1 MTNPAGKSLY
11 ERLGGYD
18 ALAAAV
24 DELLPRL
31 QGDPQLGVYWKG
43 QNTHT
48 KRRGRQMLL
57 DFLVQALGGP
67 AMYQGLDMK
76 AAHEGLNITESDWS
90 VMERHAVAVLD
101 KFGIQGRER
110 EEFLGAAASLKGDI
124 VQAH

>member
-76 AAHEGLNITESDWS
+76 AAHEGLNITESDWAI
-90 VMERHAVAVLD
+90 MERHTVAVLD
-101 KFGIQGRER
+101 RFGVQGHER

-124 VQAH
+124 VQGH